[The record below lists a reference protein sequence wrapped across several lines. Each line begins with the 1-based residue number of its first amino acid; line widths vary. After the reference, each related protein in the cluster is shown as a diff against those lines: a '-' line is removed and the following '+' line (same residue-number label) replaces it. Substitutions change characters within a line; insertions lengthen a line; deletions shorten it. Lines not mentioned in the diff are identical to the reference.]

1 MRLGLANFQLSP
13 FLLLVAFSLVPS
25 VGHTQ
30 EAPKPELK
38 QNPLA
43 VLRAFEPPADQEYEL
58 GRGDEISVEV
68 IGRPELTSKH
78 VIGPDGRIT
87 LSVAGSVLLADKTRG
102 EAATEIQTSLS
113 KYYSNVTVSV
123 GVDHYTSN
131 HILLL
136 GAVEHPG
143 LMAFDKTPTLLEVI
157 SRGGLPLQGPPG
169 NAGTTASPVS
179 SARPVV
185 VPEQCMIYRGDQTM
199 VTVQL
204 RSLLDEGNPLADMRL
219 KRDDIVF
226 VPGQDRYVSVLGQV
240 LRPGNERL
248 DSRSTLSQLL
258 ADAGGITEK
267 AGHDPAIQIIHR
279 GTKTQIVSYK
289 TLLDSKPLDLTL
301 QSGDIIFVPQS
312 GLDRVGY
319 VFEKISPLV
328 TLFTASALI
337 AR

>member
-1 MRLGLANFQLSP
+1 
-13 FLLLVAFSLVPS
+13 
-25 VGHTQ
+25 
-30 EAPKPELK
+30 
-38 QNPLA
+38 
-43 VLRAFEPPADQEYEL
+43 
-58 GRGDEISVEV
+58 
-68 IGRPELTSKH
+68 
-78 VIGPDGRIT
+78 
-87 LSVAGSVLLADKTRG
+87 
-102 EAATEIQTSLS
+102 
-113 KYYSNVTVSV
+113 
-123 GVDHYTSN
+123 
-131 HILLL
+131 
-136 GAVEHPG
+136 
-143 LMAFDKTPTLLEVI
+143 
-157 SRGGLPLQGPPG
+157 
-169 NAGTTASPVS
+169 
-179 SARPVV
+179 
-185 VPEQCMIYRGDQTM
+185 
-199 VTVQL
+199 
-204 RSLLDEGNPLADMRL
+204 L

>member
-1 MRLGLANFQLSP
+1 
-13 FLLLVAFSLVPS
+13 
-25 VGHTQ
+25 
-30 EAPKPELK
+30 
-38 QNPLA
+38 
-43 VLRAFEPPADQEYEL
+43 
-58 GRGDEISVEV
+58 
-68 IGRPELTSKH
+68 
-78 VIGPDGRIT
+78 
-87 LSVAGSVLLADKTRG
+87 
-102 EAATEIQTSLS
+102 
-113 KYYSNVTVSV
+113 
-123 GVDHYTSN
+123 
-131 HILLL
+131 
-136 GAVEHPG
+136 
-143 LMAFDKTPTLLEVI
+143 
-157 SRGGLPLQGPPG
+157 
-169 NAGTTASPVS
+169 
-179 SARPVV
+179 
-185 VPEQCMIYRGDQTM
+185 MIYRGDQTM